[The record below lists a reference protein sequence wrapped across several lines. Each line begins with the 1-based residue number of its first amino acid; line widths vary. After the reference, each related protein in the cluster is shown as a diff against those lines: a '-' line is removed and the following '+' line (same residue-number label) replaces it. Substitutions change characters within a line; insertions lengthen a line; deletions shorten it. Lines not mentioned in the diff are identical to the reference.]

1 MDAANL
7 DYRRLHAQERAERLA
22 QSWQA
27 SKPPRARRRQ
37 RSLLNLLRPA
47 EYRRARPQAG
57 N

>member
-7 DYRRLHAQERAERLA
+7 DYRRLHAQERAEQLA
-22 QSWQA
+22 QSWQ
-27 SKPPRARRRQ
+27 SNKPRRARRRQ

-47 EYRRARPQAG
+47 DYRRARAQPG